1 MKRIALASVFL
12 AFGASLALA
21 APPTVGE
28 MLKLV
33 PEGAQT
39 VVAMDSAALRSH
51 PKVQAWLL
59 EQHSWTGADQ
69 EMQQFLAD
77 AGLDPVRD
85 VDGIVVAL
93 LGETHQT
100 RGLVLFAG
108 RYDAASLG
116 AALVKR
122 GATAFTIGKVAAY
135 RLPASGQ
142 HGHAAGVLAIP
153 SNELVIAGEEAS
165 VTAALAPP
173 HAAIQ
178 LVAKEIASGHID
190 VRAPFWMVANVP
202 PEVRAR
208 AGQAG
213 SHGEGDGGEPIRGIV
228 LASGAV
234 ERVAA
239 QAFLDDSL
247 KVSAVAVADTVEN
260 AQLIRDAVKG
270 ALAAARLATQQKR
283 PELVDVL
290 RGVEV
295 GVSGNEVSVAA
306 SIPLSLLEK
315 LAGENKAGAMSAP
328 HKHHT

>member
-1 MKRIALASVFL
+1 MKRIVLASAFL
-12 AFGASLALA
+12 ALGTTLALA

-39 VVAMDSAALRSH
+39 VVAVDSAALRSH

-59 EQHSWTGADQ
+59 QQHSWTGAN
-69 EMQQFLAD
+69 EEVTQFLAE
-77 AGLDPVRD
+77 AGLDPLRD
-85 VDGIVVAL
+85 VDGMVVAL
-93 LGETHQT
+93 LGETHRT

-122 GATAFTIGKVAAY
+122 GATAFTIGTVAAY
-135 RLPASGQ
+135 RLPDSGR

-173 HAAIQ
+173 HAVIQ
-178 LVAKEIASGHID
+178 LVAKEIASGHVD
-190 VRAPFWMVANVP
+190 VRASFWMVATVP
-202 PEVRAR
+202 PEAR
-208 AGQAG
+208 AKAREAG
-213 SHGEGDGGEPIRGIV
+213 DHGEGEGGEPMRGIM

-239 QAFLDDSL
+239 QAFLDDAL

-270 ALAAARLATQQKR
+270 ALAAARLATQQKK
-283 PELVDVL
+283 PELVGVL
-290 RGVEV
+290 RNVEV
-295 GVSGNEVSVAA
+295 GLSGNEVSVAA
-306 SIPLSLLEK
+306 TIPFSLLEK
-315 LAGENKAGAMSAP
+315 LATEHKAGAAAV